1 MLSTLSEMTLNSTT
15 FSLKPVYCVCVRV
28 SLPSLPASASVTS
41 CSMSHFSTRCP
52 AGCSAMWSYRG
63 HKEHSASNIKSPSKL
78 LLVNIQ
84 VKKKILSY
92 SYLLFKCWHFY
103 ALFLTAVTHLAFNPS
118 WYQLLIGQ
126 LSHSR
131 HGGPQV
137 PTGRR
142 QDVTDGD
149 AGRLVHRHGS
159 CVVTQVLQQRWGDN
173 FQQLLPPSCC
183 VLFTEQ
189 SRNMWPSL
197 HLRLLY
203 VSITIYFYFLGLNK
217 TVHIAVTCVRFR
229 LPSPTPW
236 WSPAPGEPGLWGSA
250 GTLGPFYRTCYL
262 RPHPEILGSPGKV
275 GHKWVFNGDTS

>member
-1 MLSTLSEMTLNSTT
+1 MCQSVLTFLAGLCQRDVLLYEPLQHQVSCWMLCHVKLQRAQRAQRIKHKVTIKASFRE
-15 FSLKPVYCVCVRV
+15 Y
-28 SLPSLPASASVTS
+28 PS
-41 CSMSHFSTRCP
+41 
-52 AGCSAMWSYRG
+52 
-63 HKEHSASNIKSPSKL
+63 
-78 LLVNIQ
+78 
-84 VKKKILSY
+84 KKKILSY
-92 SYLLFKCWHFY
+92 SYLLFKCWHFC

-142 QDVTDGD
+142 QDVADGD

-159 CVVTQVLQQRWGDN
+159 CVVTQVFQQRWGDN

-236 WSPAPGEPGLWGSA
+236 WSPAPGELGLWGSA
-250 GTLGPFYRTCYL
+250 GTPGPFYRTCYL